1 MGLGFGLGPDVEL
14 RSASL
19 LITESGGPEEELPCS
34 TVALVPIEPLAKSS
48 LDRVRC
54 GAPLGLGEDQRRRP
68 KKLCRQAG
76 KSGFQASSSHLRAPE
91 RRISWWPGGY
101 GAQKRRGLR
110 SSQHPLRGGGYELK
124 SSPSSTSAHASR
136 SERSRDDPPPIR
148 PPQIADCRRLNLYR
162 IDFAKPPT
170 AKRADIAKRIQL
182 GLHWANRAGENSH

>member
-110 SSQHPLRGGGYELK
+110 SSQHPLRGGEGYELK
-124 SSPSSTSAHASR
+124 SSRSSTSGWDTTMGWRVGRKSAGAGHRTYSVPWVQYR
-136 SERSRDDPPPIR
+136 HRHMPCPPA
-148 PPQIADCRRLNLYR
+148 IAVTGNCGWSG
-162 IDFAKPPT
+162 
-170 AKRADIAKRIQL
+170 DII
-182 GLHWANRAGENSH
+182 GCMEG